1 MAATGGINSLVK
13 WLRNALAGT
22 QSERVTAER
31 ALMYP
36 PVWHCV
42 SKITGAFMIMPLNV
56 HRMVGREKT
65 IQDRHPAYKLMRWRP
80 NAMQTP
86 AQWKRQ
92 MMCHALLWGN
102 ARAYIRRENGVPVEL
117 IPLMPDRTITE
128 MDSGKKIH
136 ITIVERDD
144 RLSLY
149 EDIGTNMEKTI
160 MFSDDQ
166 VWHVPGLG
174 FDGIEGKS
182 LIEIA
187 AQSWGIGLD
196 LQQHVASQQK
206 KGYAGGLMLEAPMGA
221 FRNEGDAKE
230 FLKSFRES
238 HEGSDNSGKIGML
251 REGIKANILAMN
263 NSDAQF
269 IEQRR
274 FQREDAALLFLLEG
288 ILGDSSNASYAS
300 LEQRNLAYRQN
311 CLAPWTTA
319 WEEESELKL
328 LTESERNRGFYFKFN
343 DGALLR
349 TEKSVTMAFGSQGIA
364 ARVLSPNEVRELF
377 DLNPY
382 EGGDEY
388 ENPAITPG
396 RASEQEDSQEDAA
409 EDDAEMT
416 TEPSNKAMELMI
428 RNLLSVEAKR
438 VQDYA
443 KSSENYLAKIQSW
456 YKQWETK
463 LADTIESLGG
473 DRAIASRHCE
483 ESQRRIIE
491 ACECQ
496 PDELAS
502 SIQQCTENWTN
513 RVFALI
519 EEIEKCSK

>member
-1 MAATGGINSLVK
+1 MTVI
-13 WLRNALAGT
+13 
-22 QSERVTAER
+22 
-31 ALMYP
+31 
-36 PVWHCV
+36 
-42 SKITGAFMIMPLNV
+42 
-56 HRMVGREKT
+56 
-65 IQDRHPAYKLMRWRP
+65 DR
-80 NAMQTP
+80 
-86 AQWKRQ
+86 
-92 MMCHALLWGN
+92 
-102 ARAYIRRENGVPVEL
+102 
-117 IPLMPDRTITE
+117 
-128 MDSGKKIH
+128 DS
-136 ITIVERDD
+136 

-149 EDIGTNMEKTI
+149 EDMGKNPEKTLI
-160 MFSDDQ
+160 FRDNE

-182 LIEIA
+182 LIEVA
-187 AQSWGIGLD
+187 SQSWGIGLD
-196 LQQHVASQQK
+196 LQQHIANQQK

-230 FLKSFRES
+230 FLKSFRDS
-238 HEGSDNSGKIGML
+238 HEGSDNAGKIGML

-263 NSDAQF
+263 NADAQF

-288 ILGDSSNASYAS
+288 ILGDSSNASFAS

-328 LTESERNRGFYFKFN
+328 LTESERNRGYYFKFN

-396 RASEQEDSQEDAA
+396 SGADSPDQPDP
-409 EDDAEMT
+409 EDDSPDMAEPT
-416 TEPSNKAMELMI
+416 NRAMELMI

-438 VQDYA
+438 INDFA
-443 KSSENYLAKIQSW
+443 KNSANFIEKSEAWLRN
-456 YKQWETK
+456 WERK
-463 LADTIESLGG
+463 LADDIETLGG
-473 DRAIASRHCE
+473 DRKIATEHCLE
-483 ESQRRIIE
+483 TRNRILA

-496 PDELAS
+496 PEELQARIAQATAS
-502 SIQQCTENWTN
+502 WTN
-513 RVFALI
+513 RVYHLI
-519 EEIEKCSK
+519 EEIQKCLK

>member
-1 MAATGGINSLVK
+1 MAAEGGINSLVK
-13 WLRNALAGT
+13 WLRNALSGSGSGAA
-22 QSERVTAER
+22 VTAES
-31 ALMYP
+31 ALTYP

-42 SKITGAFMIMPLNV
+42 SKISGAFMIMPLNLL
-56 HRMVGREKT
+56 RQQGRSRT
-65 IQDRHPAYKLMRWRP
+65 VQDRHPVYELLRWRP
-80 NAMQTP
+80 NAFQTP

-102 ARAYIRRENGVPVEL
+102 ARSYIRKENGVPVEL

-128 MDSGKKIH
+128 LRDGVKVHATIIDRDS
-136 ITIVERDD
+136 
-144 RLSLY
+144 RLSIY
-149 EDIGTNMEKTI
+149 EDMGRNPEKTLV
-160 MFSDDQ
+160 FPDSS

-174 FDGIEGKS
+174 FDGVEGKS
-182 LIEIA
+182 LIRIA
-187 AQSWGIGLD
+187 EQSWGIGLD
-196 LQQHVASQQK
+196 QQNQVASQQK
-206 KGYAGGLMLEAPMGA
+206 KGYAGGLMLEAPLGA

-230 FLKSFRES
+230 FLKSFREL

-251 REGIKANILAMN
+251 REGIKANVLSMSN
-263 NSDAQF
+263 QDAQF

-288 ILGDSSNASYAS
+288 ILGDSSNASFAS

-328 LTESERNRGFYFKFN
+328 LTESERNRGYYFKFN

-396 RASEQEDSQEDAA
+396 SAVDSPDQPDP
-409 EDDAEMT
+409 EDDSPDMAEPT
-416 TEPSNKAMELMI
+416 NRAMELMI

-438 VQDYA
+438 IQDYS
-443 KSSENYLAKIQSW
+443 KNPSNFIDKCENW
-456 YKQWETK
+456 YQTWERK
-463 LADTIESLGG
+463 LADDIETLGG
-473 DRAIASRHCE
+473 DRKIATEHCN
-483 ESQRRIIE
+483 ESKTRIL
-491 ACECQ
+491 AATDCQ
-496 PDELAS
+496 PEELQSKIGQA
-502 SIQQCTENWTN
+502 TANWTN
-513 RVFALI
+513 RVYNLI
-519 EEIEKCSK
+519 EEIQKCLK

>member
-1 MAATGGINSLVK
+1 MAASGGINSLVK
-13 WLRNALAGT
+13 WLRSALAGT
-22 QSERVTAER
+22 QSERVTADR
-31 ALMYP
+31 ALTYP

-56 HRMVGREKT
+56 HRVVGREKT

-80 NAMQTP
+80 NSMQTP

-102 ARAYIRRENGVPVEL
+102 ARSCIRRENGVPVEL
-117 IPLMPDRTITE
+117 IPLMPDRTTTE
-128 MDSGKKIH
+128 LYEGEKLTMTVIDRDS
-136 ITIVERDD
+136 

-149 EDIGTNMEKTI
+149 EDMGKNPEKTLI
-160 MFSDDQ
+160 FRDNE

-182 LIEIA
+182 LIEVA
-187 AQSWGIGLD
+187 SQSWGIGLD
-196 LQQHVASQQK
+196 LQQHIANQQK

-230 FLKSFRES
+230 FLKSFRDS
-238 HEGSDNSGKIGML
+238 HEGSDNAGKIGML

-263 NSDAQF
+263 NADAQF

-288 ILGDSSNASYAS
+288 ILGDSSNASFAS
-300 LEQRNLAYRQN
+300 LEQRNLSYRQN

-328 LTESERNRGFYFKFN
+328 LTESERNRGYYFKFN

-396 RASEQEDSQEDAA
+396 SAVDSPDQPDP
-409 EDDAEMT
+409 EDDSPDMAEPT
-416 TEPSNKAMELMI
+416 NRAMELMI

-438 VQDYA
+438 IQDYS
-443 KSSENYLAKIQSW
+443 KNPSNFIDKCENW
-456 YKQWETK
+456 YQTWERK
-463 LADTIESLGG
+463 LADDIETLGG
-473 DRAIASRHCE
+473 DRKIATEHCN
-483 ESQRRIIE
+483 ESKTRIL
-491 ACECQ
+491 AATDCQ
-496 PDELAS
+496 PEELQSKIGQA
-502 SIQQCTENWTN
+502 TANWTN
-513 RVFALI
+513 RVYNLI
-519 EEIEKCSK
+519 EEIQKCLK